1 MNGLPPPYDEFL
13 LPLPSGVCRNDT
25 TTFMFY
31 SSPFFPGDS
40 GSIFCFCFSY
50 FPQRR
55 SHICELQ
62 INPSARSI
70 FLFHEPLA
78 PKCVYMSVVF
88 GLEEGGGC
96 LVFF

>member
-1 MNGLPPPYDEFL
+1 MGSPLRTMNFFFL
-13 LPLPSGVCRNDT
+13 FLQVCVETTQLHSCFIHPL
-25 TTFMFY
+25 
-31 SSPFFPGDS
+31 FFPGDS
-40 GSIFCFCFSY
+40 GSIFFFCFSY

-62 INPSARSI
+62 INPSAPSI